1 MNKFAI
7 ALGAASLA
15 IPVEVW
21 AQDTVVV
28 TGSRIERSDYDEYFD
43 DDQSAIGLTRTADYF
58 VKPIYVSSDSRDAA
72 VRRSEVNT
80 MLEATI
86 ALAESKGISL
96 VAGEFKLAPLTL
108 ENMDDLVSYG
118 RGTRPDTT
126 RVKIYARLPVGG
138 AFEGVD
144 EVDQAVRAFKT
155 EVPVTGRAYMETG
168 SANLA
173 IDDPDQY
180 RGAVVKAIAD
190 EARRYAAMFGSD
202 YGIEIRGLDSELYL
216 NQASQT
222 ELFLYIEH
230 SFVIKPK

>member
-1 MNKFAI
+1 MKKFAI

-15 IPVEVW
+15 IPVEAW

-58 VKPIYVSSDSRDAA
+58 VKPIYVNSDSRDAG
-72 VRRSEVNT
+72 VRRTEVNT

-96 VAGEFKLAPLTL
+96 VAGEYKLAPLTL
-108 ENMDDLVSYG
+108 ETMDDLVSYG
-118 RGTRPDTT
+118 RGSRPDTT

-138 AFEGVD
+138 VFEGVD
-144 EVDQAVRAFKT
+144 AVDQAVRAFKT

-168 SANLA
+168 STNLA

-190 EARRYAAMFGSD
+190 EAKRYAAMFGSD
-202 YGIEIRGLDSELYL
+202 YGIEIRGLDSELYF

-230 SFVIKPK
+230 NFVIKPK